1 VVRLWHVQNDA
12 APAQEIK
19 KSDTLW
25 HGISKGSFRSRIK
38 FYPELKKHWFNLFC
52 NVPYKATQMCNGE
65 NSGPQMCNGEN
76 WGDSCIGGKVSD

>member
-1 VVRLWHVQNDA
+1 VVVRLWHVQNDA

-52 NVPYKATQMCNGE
+52 NVPYKATQSSIFWSD
-65 NSGPQMCNGEN
+65 SGASFLDANAHL
-76 WGDSCIGGKVSD
+76 W